1 MINRID
7 RIIYKI
13 PDGYGKDDFMIF
25 SPIIDKKSNTAVY
38 IQLYE
43 YIKSEITTG
52 LLKPNSKL
60 PSIREASSSLRL
72 SKTTIENAYS
82 QLVAEGYIDNLPKK
96 GYFVCNLSDYSFEK
110 KTDHNSGSIIQAP
123 ESHYINDGVD
133 NDSFDITNWKRI
145 YNKVISDYDTGI
157 YNNGSIQGERILR
170 EEIANF
176 VNTMRGGNASPEQVI
191 VGAGVQY
198 LLGILIGIIKGNY
211 DTVAVE
217 TPGYKKAEFIFEDY
231 RFDIKHIAVS
241 DNGFPVAS
249 LKESDAK
256 LLYISPSH
264 QYPLGTIMPV
274 NKRME
279 LLDWAYRNKG
289 LIIEDDYDAII
300 RYGGMPI
307 PCLQGL
313 DKNGCVI
320 YLGSFSKMLLPS
332 LRISYMVI
340 PKKLLGEY
348 YDIKTRYTQS
358 TSKIDQLVLASFMKE
373 GYMAKHIRKIKR
385 IYRRKNLLLTNS
397 ILNSFKD
404 KIEIITSDSGL
415 HIVCEVD
422 TIKTKEQIE
431 ADSVKNNL
439 LLNIVSSS
447 RNKIIFSL
455 NYSGIDID
463 RVSEF
468 TDVLGKVLFE

>member
-1 MINRID
+1 
-7 RIIYKI
+7 
-13 PDGYGKDDFMIF
+13 MIF
-25 SPIIDKKSNTAVY
+25 SPVLDKKSNVPLY

-43 YIKSEITTG
+43 YIKSEITAG

-60 PSIREASSSLRL
+60 PSIREATSSLKL

-82 QLVAEGYIDNLPKK
+82 QLVAEGYIENSPKR
-96 GYFVCNLSDYSFEK
+96 GYFVSDFSDFNFK
-110 KTDHNSGSIIQAP
+110 KGTYQHKENISQVQ
-123 ESHYINDGVD
+123 EFQFINDGVD
-133 NDSFDITNWKRI
+133 NESFDISTWKRI
-145 YNKVISDYDTGI
+145 YNKVISDNDTGI
-157 YNNGSIQGERILR
+157 YNNGSIQGEGILR
-170 EEIANF
+170 EEISNF
-176 VNTMRGGNASPEQVI
+176 VNTMRGGHTTPEQIV

-198 LLGILIGIIKGNY
+198 LLGILIGIIKNDY

-231 RFDIKHIAVS
+231 MLNVNHIEVT
-241 DNGFPVAS
+241 DNGFPVSS
-249 LKESDAK
+249 LRESKAR

-279 LLDWAYRNKG
+279 LLDWAYKNKG

-313 DKNGCVI
+313 DKNDCVI

-340 PKKLLGEY
+340 PKNLLSKY
-348 YDIKTRYTQS
+348 SRIKTRYTQS
-358 TSKIDQLVLASFMKE
+358 TSKIDQIVLGNFMRD

-385 IYRRKNLLLTNS
+385 IYRKKNLLLTVS
-397 ILNSFKD
+397 ISEKFKD
-404 KIEIITSDSGL
+404 KMDIISSDSGL
-415 HIVCEVD
+415 HIVCEA
-422 TIKTKEQIE
+422 KTNKSLAKIN
-431 ADSVKNNL
+431 ADSKKCNVI
-439 LLNIVSSS
+439 LNVVGS
-447 RNKIIFSL
+447 NEHKVIFSL
-455 NYSGIDID
+455 NYSGINID
-463 RVSEF
+463 KISGF
-468 TDVLGKVLFE
+468 TDKLGKILFYNQ